1 MAEHKPAPD
10 LYTPFAVYDK
20 AAYFANVHPVEW
32 RAQLQS
38 STGGRLFNIKYYG
51 ELYRWEVKQ
60 TPRHIEHH
68 EKHYGKN
75 FNGLITNTD
84 EAPELIYAVDILTGE
99 EILLFDGARQGHDNY
114 FCNEWTPEQLNNRA
128 ATQTYTDAAGNS
140 VFEIVLHAFF
150 NIDYED
156 ELDTFLNEEGELRL
170 ITGEKTDLAYLQRNG
185 FDAFAIDAYNEQ
197 GEFVSI
203 HSAELA

>member
-1 MAEHKPAPD
+1 MAQHKPAPD
-10 LYTPFAVYDK
+10 LYAPYVVYDK
-20 AAYFANVHPVEW
+20 AAYFNNIHPVEW

-60 TPRHIEHH
+60 EPRYIEHH

-84 EAPELIYAVDILTGE
+84 EAPELIYAVDIHTGE
-99 EILLFDGARQGHDNY
+99 EILLFDGCRQGHDNY
-114 FCNEWTPEQLNNRA
+114 FCNEWTPEQLNNRTTA
-128 ATQTYTDAAGNS
+128 QVYADAAGNS
-140 VFEIVLHAFF
+140 VFEIVLHAWF

-170 ITGEKTDLAYLQRNG
+170 ITGEKTDLAHLQRNG
-185 FDAFAIDAYNEQ
+185 FDAFAINAYTEQ
-197 GEFVSI
+197 GELVAI